1 MRKEQLPMFKTMLFQ
16 KGMLPSNWNLYK
28 IKKMTLLD
36 KGEAGTIN
44 EQLTLC

>member
-1 MRKEQLPMFKTMLFQ
+1 MRKEQLSMFKTMLFQ

-28 IKKMTLLD
+28 IKKMALLD